1 MRSTIDRLPSGGH
14 SPFGLC
20 VWPRRERGVTWR
32 GVERQ
37 KPLVASGGEATR
49 GKKKKMTC
57 VLSRP
62 VRPRRGDRKAPQRAC
77 WEGPL
82 RGIKEEND
90 RTSLCLLPE

>member
-1 MRSTIDRLPSGGH
+1 MRSTIDRRPSGGH

-49 GKKKKMTC
+49 GEK
-57 VLSRP
+57 
-62 VRPRRGDRKAPQRAC
+62 
-77 WEGPL
+77 
-82 RGIKEEND
+82 END
-90 RTSLCLLPE
+90 VCAVVTRSGAARA